1 MRKLSMY
8 IVINVQAGESEKNY
22 IEEIEE
28 LKRIIQTK
36 NILIQRELTNKTM
49 MFEQI
54 NSIVNENN
62 KLKKIL
68 KENFN
73 EVNINAIYDKQDLKG
88 KVIDEEEETNENDN
102 IIEEVIDTS
111 NKSKNEKEEIKKE
124 EIKEVTH
131 DEIKKEEIKEVTPEI
146 IKKEERKED
155 KSKE

>member
-88 KVIDEEEETNENDN
+88 KVIDEEEE
-102 IIEEVIDTS
+102 IE
-111 NKSKNEKEEIKKE
+111 
-124 EIKEVTH
+124 
-131 DEIKKEEIKEVTPEI
+131 
-146 IKKEERKED
+146 
-155 KSKE
+155 

>member
-68 KENFN
+68 KANFN

-102 IIEEVIDTS
+102 IIEIIHLCAVDIDDISSCINPDPIHGILNSFSLIMKGCNVNSPS
-111 NKSKNEKEEIKKE
+111 NA
-124 EIKEVTH
+124 
-131 DEIKKEEIKEVTPEI
+131 
-146 IKKEERKED
+146 
-155 KSKE
+155 